1 MATMPAE
8 RAETLTIESAD
19 GARSGAL
26 VFAAASEAAPAILI
40 LPAMGTPARFYT
52 PFAQALQALGV
63 HAVAMDLRGIG
74 TSSLRAARRVDFGYR
89 ELVELD
95 CAAALAA
102 MRQRFPRSPLWIL
115 GHSLGGHI
123 GALFA
128 AHQPQDLAGL
138 ILIASGS
145 VHHRAYP
152 GPKGWGFLAFTQFAV
167 ALSAALGYFPGRRVG
182 FGGTEARTLIRD
194 WARCART
201 GQFKPAGAGIDYE
214 AKMREARLPLLGI
227 SFEADGFAPH
237 SAAGQLMA
245 KLPSAR
251 PTHWKLGPQDTAGL
265 RIDHYSWVKNP
276 QVVAGRM
283 AQWLGAPQP
292 HR

>member
-1 MATMPAE
+1 MLPE
-8 RAETLTIESAD
+8 PHETLTIESAD
-19 GARSGAL
+19 GARTGAQ
-26 VFAAASEAAPAILI
+26 VFAASAANAPAILI
-40 LPAMGTPARFYT
+40 LPAMGTPARCYA
-52 PFAQALQALGV
+52 PFGQAMQAQGV
-63 HAVAMDLRGIG
+63 HVAVVDLRGIG
-74 TSSLRAARRVDFGYR
+74 TSSLRASRKLDFGYR

-95 CAAALAA
+95 CPAA
-102 MRQRFPRSPLWIL
+102 MAAVSARFPGSPIWIL

-167 ALSAALGYFPGRRVG
+167 ALSSALGHFPGRRVG

-201 GQFKPAGAGIDYE
+201 GRFKPAGAGIDYE
-214 AKMREARLPLLGI
+214 ARMHEAKLPLLGI

-237 SAAGQLMA
+237 SAAGHLME
-245 KLPSAR
+245 KLASAR
-251 PTHWKLGPQDTAGL
+251 LTHWKLGRQDTEGL

-283 AQWLGAPQP
+283 AQWVGAA
-292 HR
+292 HG